1 MQKRNTFFNSS
12 FVSRL
17 LTVSICFGSLVLGTS
32 SVFYSAQVKAMQESE
47 VKTRRVPTLR
57 AKVYE
62 QLSRAQTESDADNI
76 NGALAIL
83 DEVKSKMNS
92 MNAYEIAT
100 MYNFYGFIY
109 YNEERFDET
118 IASFEKAIEQ
128 SPIPVGFEQTAL
140 YSLAQLNMA
149 QGNFDKVVE
158 YLERWESLNNGNIPP
173 KNYILKA
180 QALYQGKKFE
190 EARGYIEQAIAGH
203 EAEGYLPDEN
213 WLVLQRAI
221 YFELKQPEK
230 VKEIIAKLIRLY
242 DEPKY
247 WVQLAG
253 MYGELEQPKKQ
264 LATMEIAY
272 QRGFVTSANDTFNLA
287 QLYYFNGVPYKG
299 AALMEQAISDNV
311 LDESLRNL
319 RFLAQAWQSAK
330 ENEKAI
336 PVFAKAADLSE
347 DGVLDAQ
354 LALIYFNA
362 DRFDDAI
369 ASANK
374 AIEKGSLRSP
384 GNTYLVLGLSL
395 YNKRLFVDAL
405 DTLAKAEQFPATRA
419 SSRQW
424 QQYVE
429 KEKTN
434 YEVLQSIE
442 AAP

>member
-1 MQKRNTFFNSS
+1 MNKCNTFLASTILGGLLSGLFSFSGVVTISALVTYSS
-12 FVSRL
+12 EL
-17 LTVSICFGSLVLGTS
+17 H
-32 SVFYSAQVKAMQESE
+32 AQEE
-47 VKTRRVPTLR
+47 NTVKTRRVPTLR

-62 QLSRAQTESDADNI
+62 QLSRAQTASDAGNTEEAI
-76 NGALAIL
+76 AIL
-83 DEVKSKMNS
+83 DEVKSKASS

-109 YNEERFDET
+109 YNEERFDDT

-149 QGNFDKVVE
+149 QGNFEKVVE
-158 YLERWESLNNGNIPP
+158 YLERWESLNSGTIPP
-173 KNYILKA
+173 KNFVLKA
-180 QALYQGKKFE
+180 QALYQGKKYE
-190 EARGYIEQAIAGH
+190 EAKTYIEQAIAGH
-203 EAEGYLPDEN
+203 ENEGYLPDEN

-230 VKEIIAKLIRLY
+230 VKDIIAKLIRLY

-253 MYGELEQPKKQ
+253 MYGELEQPEKQ

-272 QRGFVTSANDTFNLA
+272 QRGFISNANDTFNLA

-299 AALMEQAISDNV
+299 AALMEQAIKDNI
-311 LDESLRNL
+311 LDENLRNL
-319 RFLAQAWQSAK
+319 RFLAQAWQAAK
-330 ENEKAI
+330 ENEKAV
-336 PVFAKAADLSE
+336 PVYAKAADLSD

-354 LALIYFNA
+354 LALIYFNS
-362 DRFDDAI
+362 DQYDKAI
-369 ASANK
+369 ASATK
-374 AIEKGSLRSP
+374 ALEKGDLRSP

-395 YNKRLFVDAL
+395 YNQRKFAEAL
-405 DTLAKAEQFPATRA
+405 DTLAKAEQYPATRA

-434 YEVLQSIE
+434 FEILQSME